1 MSAKRGQ
8 QNVNASLKKDAALKR
23 MKLND
28 EQKKK
33 QDEHKKM
40 QDEQKK
46 MQDENPASIAA
57 DNTSAN
63 LLLLPDAPAL
73 GSEPSSL
80 AETHTPSVGEQRAP
94 ESAAETTPTVEHGAN
109 SAPETAADTNVGIT
123 SAEDG
128 RRHSSRI
135 ANAIAKP
142 GGGNATQGSSDI
154 LQDEDDDEDENADD
168 VREDE
173 DEIRSNTTGQG
184 RTPTKP
190 FAVAEKRGRGRPY
203 KSPSQQGALA
213 TYTDLFLTL
222 TLSIPNP
229 YTMKA
234 SVHSSPPSP
243 TTLIVLNRALLP
255 LKTKSTAC

>member
-1 MSAKRGQ
+1 MAAKRGQ
-8 QNVNASLKKDAALKR
+8 QNVAAVIKKDAAHKKQ
-23 MKLND
+23 KLLD

-33 QDEHKKM
+33 QDE
-40 QDEQKK
+40 
-46 MQDENPASIAA
+46 NPASLAP
-57 DNTSAN
+57 DNTMEDF
-63 LLLLPDAPAL
+63 LLLQEAPTL
-73 GSEPSSL
+73 GSEL
-80 AETHTPSVGEQRAP
+80 
-94 ESAAETTPTVEHGAN
+94 TPTCEHGAN

-135 ANAIAKP
+135 ANASAKP

-154 LQDEDDDEDENADD
+154 LQDEEDDEDENADD

-190 FAVAEKRGRGRPY
+190 FAVAEKRERGRPY
-203 KSPSQQGALA
+203 KSPSQQGLLA

-243 TTLIVLNRALLP
+243 TTLIVLKRAWLP

>member
-1 MSAKRGQ
+1 MAAKRGQ
-8 QNVNASLKKDAALKR
+8 QNLAAVMKKDAAVKKQ
-23 MKLND
+23 KLLD

-33 QDEHKKM
+33 QDK
-40 QDEQKK
+40 QKK
-46 MQDENPASIAA
+46 TQDKNPASLAP
-57 DNTSAN
+57 DNTMEDF
-63 LLLLPDAPAL
+63 LLLQEAPTL
-73 GSEPSSL
+73 GSEPSSSAVTL
-80 AETHTPSVGEQRAP
+80 TPSVLHGDQRAP
-94 ESAAETTPTVEHGAN
+94 ETAAVTTPTCDHGAN

-142 GGGNATQGSSDI
+142 GGGKATQGSSDI

-190 FAVAEKRGRGRPY
+190 FAVEEKRGRGRPY
-203 KSPSQQGALA
+203 KSPSQQGVLA
-213 TYTDLFLTL
+213 TYTNLFLTL

-243 TTLIVLNRALLP
+243 TTLIVLIRAWLP

>member
-1 MSAKRGQ
+1 MAAKRGQ
-8 QNVNASLKKDAALKR
+8 QNVAAVIKKDAAHKKQ
-23 MKLND
+23 KLLD

-33 QDEHKKM
+33 QDE
-40 QDEQKK
+40 QKK
-46 MQDENPASIAA
+46 KQDENPASLAP
-57 DNTSAN
+57 DNTMEDF
-63 LLLLPDAPAL
+63 LLLQEAPTL
-73 GSEPSSL
+73 GSEPSS
-80 AETHTPSVGEQRAP
+80 
-94 ESAAETTPTVEHGAN
+94 SAVTLTPTCEHGAN

-135 ANAIAKP
+135 ANASAKP

-154 LQDEDDDEDENADD
+154 LQDEEDDEDENADD

-203 KSPSQQGALA
+203 KSPSQQGLLA

-243 TTLIVLNRALLP
+243 TNLIVLKRAWLP